1 MRLRKWHHVY
11 LLMAV
16 PVALV
21 GAASA
26 LIDRFDQ
33 IAFGT
38 VPWPFVLFAVTGAWT
53 TQVSSL
59 GRGVLG
65 GALMGLVMTGVRGLV
80 MPLLG
85 VPLPEEEQVMV
96 LFYIEV
102 AMVAG
107 AILGLVGGL
116 SVVALKRWRR
126 RSTLRTKMPV

>member
-1 MRLRKWHHVY
+1 MRLKKWHHPY

-21 GAASA
+21 GVAGA
-26 LIDRFDQ
+26 LVDGFDR

-38 VPWPFVLFAVTGAWT
+38 VPWPFVLFAVTGAWA

-65 GALMGLVMTGVRGLV
+65 GALMGFVMTGVRGLV
-80 MPLLG
+80 MPLFG
-85 VPLPEEEQVMV
+85 VPLPEEEGVMV
-96 LFYIEV
+96 LFYIGV

-116 SVVALKRWRR
+116 PFVALRRWRR
-126 RSTLRTKMPV
+126 RSSSDMEIPV